1 MTRSEVDLDTVRV
14 KHLIKGAASDGTRIG
29 IGGAVTLIANRTREY
44 SAPPRA
50 NTRHENQ

>member
-14 KHLIKGAASDGTRIG
+14 KYLIKGAVSDGTRIS

-44 SAPPRA
+44 SGPLRTNAP
-50 NTRHENQ
+50 